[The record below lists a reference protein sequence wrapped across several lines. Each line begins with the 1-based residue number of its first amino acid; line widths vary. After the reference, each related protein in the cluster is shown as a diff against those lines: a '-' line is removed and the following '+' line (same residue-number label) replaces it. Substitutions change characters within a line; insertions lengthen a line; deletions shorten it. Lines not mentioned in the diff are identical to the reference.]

1 VDQLIGV
8 IAIIYNFVNL
18 PRAGMRSNNGEFAS
32 AVLHPWHSK
41 AGPRSLLRNERKLSA
56 IIGRD
61 EIRTQRVLCS
71 MQPAAAI
78 ALTAG

>member
-1 VDQLIGV
+1 MPVGQLIGV
-8 IAIIYNFVNL
+8 YNFMHL
-18 PRAGMRSNNGEFAS
+18 PRAGMRSNDGVFAS
-32 AVLHPWHSK
+32 AVLRRWHSK
-41 AGPRSLLRNERKLSA
+41 ASPRSLLRNERKLSA

-61 EIRTQRVLCS
+61 EIRTRRLLCS